1 MIYYRIALRAEQSW
15 QWKSTMLT
23 SLDTLFG
30 FLKLYSMIPGDRIR
44 VFFSTAPEYMHE
56 MLARTNKGLAS
67 NSMTAEQFLNVKRC
81 VSSEEIDRL
90 EAEAGMPER
99 GEALPTSVITARPM
113 NEESTNRLEIR
124 RLELELGALGN
135 HDSPYTFA
143 LPTSMLQAIAW
154 TKLLVK
160 VQVGELES

>member
-15 QWKSTMLT
+15 QWKSTVLT

-30 FLKLYSMIPGDRIR
+30 FLKLYSMIPGDCIR
-44 VFFSTAPEYMHE
+44 VFFSTSPEYMHE

-67 NSMTAEQFLNVKRC
+67 NSMTAEQFLKVKRC
-81 VSSEEIDRL
+81 ISSEEIDRL
-90 EAEAGMPER
+90 EAEAGMLER
-99 GEALPTSVITARPM
+99 GEALPTSVITARTM
-113 NEESTNRLEIR
+113 NEESMNPLEIR

-143 LPTSMLQAIAW
+143 PPTSMLQAIAW

-160 VQVGELES
+160 VQAGELES

>member
-1 MIYYRIALRAEQSW
+1 MIYYRIALRVEQSW
-15 QWKSTMLT
+15 QWKSTVLT

-44 VFFSTAPEYMHE
+44 VFFSTSPKYMDE

-67 NSMTAEQFLNVKRC
+67 NSMTAEQFLKVKRC
-81 VSSEEIDRL
+81 ISSEEIDRL
-90 EAEAGMPER
+90 EAEAGMPES
-99 GEALPTSVITARPM
+99 GGAPPTSVITAQPM
-113 NEESTNRLEIR
+113 NEESMNPLEIR

-143 LPTSMLQAIAW
+143 PPTSMLQAIAW

-160 VQVGELES
+160 VQAGELES

>member
-30 FLKLYSMIPGDRIR
+30 FLKLYSMVAGDHIR
-44 VFFSTAPEYMHE
+44 VFFSTSPKYMDE
-56 MLARTNKGLAS
+56 MLARANKGLAS
-67 NSMTAEQFLNVKRC
+67 NSMTAEQFLKVKRC
-81 VSSEEIDRL
+81 I
-90 EAEAGMPER
+90 
-99 GEALPTSVITARPM
+99 TS
-113 NEESTNRLEIR
+113 EESTNRLEIR

-160 VQVGELES
+160 VQAGELES